1 MDVTPVVAVSVTT
14 VLTVTMLVG
23 IEKPTVLVPAGTII
37 VTGGDTLVSELVS
50 VTTTPPAAAIPE
62 ILTRPESVLP
72 PCNVELETTKAVTT
86 GASTRTVPTL
96 LTDPVVAVM
105 LTLSSAA
112 TGTVVTGNDTF
123 VAPAGTTTDT
133 GTVTVPDAEF
143 TKVTVVPPSGACP
156 VNVTFPVIGEPPA
169 ALTGLKATDRIA
181 AGLIVIVNVLNAPF
195 KLAFQGTTVSIST
208 TGSVDVKVAVSDPA
222 FTNTVAGAVTPARP
236 FVMLTMHPLS
246 GALPVSLTVPVTVV
260 PPTGELLGNPIV
272 NTRGASTFSVPLTD
286 RLPVVPVIA
295 MLVSTAVTNVDV
307 VKIAVVAFPGTVTVA
322 GTLTSGFALINVTT
336 VPPEGAGDCSVT
348 IPEVFRPPV
357 TLAGVNVTERITG
370 AAMTSVPDF
379 VTPFTAARIDALT
392 LARTGRVVTVTDAFI
407 APARIVT
414 FAGTMAS
421 AMDVLSS
428 TTTPP
433 AGAGASMVIVATD
446 DFPPAT
452 DVGESVTEMGAG
464 PRTVSDVV
472 TVTPLLVALIVAM
485 AFVAIGVVVTVKVA
499 VIAPATTVTLAGTVA
514 EVRLDESSTI
524 RPPVGA
530 GPDSVTV
537 PVNDAPPRTDVG
549 DTVTLAATGATTV
562 SVTDLLPVPRVPVMA
577 TSVSATT
584 GDVTAST
591 FTLVT
596 PAGTIAWRG
605 KLMMAELALDK
616 DTIVP
621 PVGAAPSS

>member
-1 MDVTPVVAVSVTT
+1 LDVTPVVAVSVTT

-446 DFPPAT
+446 DLPPAT
-452 DVGESVTEMGAG
+452 DVGKRVTEMGAG
-464 PRTVSDVV
+464 PRTVSGVV

-596 PAGTIAWRG
+596 PAGTVAWSG

-616 DTIVP
+616 VTIVP